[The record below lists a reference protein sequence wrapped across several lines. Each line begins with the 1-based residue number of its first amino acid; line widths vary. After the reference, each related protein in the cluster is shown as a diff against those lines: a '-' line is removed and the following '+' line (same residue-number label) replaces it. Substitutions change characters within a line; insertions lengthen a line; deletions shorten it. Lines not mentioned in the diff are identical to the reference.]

1 MPYMMRVVMRQQ
13 YRVDQIQV
21 SDYVAGA
28 KAGVDVSNLWRVHSR
43 SASPVQI
50 A

>member
-1 MPYMMRVVMRQQ
+1 MRQQ
-13 YRVDQIQV
+13 CRVDQIQLG
-21 SDYVAGA
+21 DYVAGA

-43 SASPVQI
+43 PAWPVQI